1 MKYVVLFTDKDLP
14 SEQNHEVV
22 YEGEFSTIKEAEAH
36 IRKDALDCANGGFEN
51 GDEEWGGRYTILQVV
66 KTLQP
71 VPTVKIT
78 LKEVG
83 E

>member
-1 MKYVVLFTDKDLP
+1 MKYVVLFTDKQLP
-14 SEQNHEVV
+14 SEPMQDIV
-22 YEGEFSTIKEAEAH
+22 YEGQFNTIKEAESF
-36 IRKDALDCANGGFEN
+36 IRKNAAEGTEGGFEN
-51 GDEEWGGRYTILQVV
+51 GDEEWGGHYTILQVV
-66 KTLQP
+66 KTVRP